1 MSSNSTIM
9 AESPAMKPGFFLF
22 SFSLSFSPSFMR
34 WRGGVKSAMSKKS
47 ATIKEIVVNLIPDQ
61 ERFEKAVQLY
71 VEFIFKSKQ
80 NNPKTSDELSEI
92 I

>member
-1 MSSNSTIM
+1 
-9 AESPAMKPGFFLF
+9 
-22 SFSLSFSPSFMR
+22 
-34 WRGGVKSAMSKKS
+34 MSKKS